1 MRRLQNGKIP
11 IDILDRAVLRFG
23 GSSSAEVMVGP
34 EAGVDVAV
42 LKHGDGFVVV
52 STDPITGA
60 SEDIGTYA
68 VRVCANDVAT
78 SGNAPQFATSVVL
91 LQEGATEADLTAITK
106 QIHEAAADSG
116 IAVLGGHTEVTP
128 GLARPIVVMTVFAF
142 TERYVT
148 SADARAWDTIL
159 MTKTAGI
166 EGTSELAREKTLS
179 KVVPQATLRRARA
192 LIGNLDVTPEA
203 IAAFRTGAVHAM
215 HDCTEGGV
223 LGAVYEMSLASGLG
237 FNLIEEAVPVSPE
250 TREICDRLSVDP
262 LRLIGSGALLIAVAP
277 GSEATVARA
286 LKGICRVTKIGEF
299 APKGK
304 KLLRRDGT
312 AQVVRKA
319 PEDELWRVLSR
330 RGRRV

>member
-166 EGTSELAREKTLS
+166 EGTSEL
-179 KVVPQATLRRARA
+179 
-192 LIGNLDVTPEA
+192 
-203 IAAFRTGAVHAM
+203 
-215 HDCTEGGV
+215 
-223 LGAVYEMSLASGLG
+223 
-237 FNLIEEAVPVSPE
+237 
-250 TREICDRLSVDP
+250 
-262 LRLIGSGALLIAVAP
+262 
-277 GSEATVARA
+277 
-286 LKGICRVTKIGEF
+286 
-299 APKGK
+299 
-304 KLLRRDGT
+304 
-312 AQVVRKA
+312 
-319 PEDELWRVLSR
+319 
-330 RGRRV
+330 